1 MRQNTP
7 YSNAFVNRHFSVD
20 IFGTASHFRGP
31 FGLGVSL
38 GCLLLIPSSLQS
50 LRTVLPW
57 LALLF
62 AAPHFNSISP
72 ARKSMVARGSCRN
85 TRSQVARRSHPWSF
99 VCTNGERGQNILVLE
114 GWRGLK
120 ETNLIS
126 TRLRRGGQ
134 RAPDRRRLCLHLL
147 WEVHRCLS
155 SGWLLGGLSLLLVFP
170 GCGGRM
176 KLMTNDEFIPRAE
189 RGHEKLADE

>member
-1 MRQNTP
+1 M
-7 YSNAFVNRHFSVD
+7 NRHFSVD

-38 GCLLLIPSSLQS
+38 GCLLLIPSSYNLFGPS
-50 LRTVLPW
+50 YPGLRCYW
-57 LALLF
+57 RR
-62 AAPHFNSISP
+62 HISTP
-72 ARKSMVARGSCRN
+72 ISQARKSMVARGSCRN